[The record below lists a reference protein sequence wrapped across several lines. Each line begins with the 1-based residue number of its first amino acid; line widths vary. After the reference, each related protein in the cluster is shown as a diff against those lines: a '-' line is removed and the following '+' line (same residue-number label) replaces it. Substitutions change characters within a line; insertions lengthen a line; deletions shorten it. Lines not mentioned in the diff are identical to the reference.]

1 MKNILYILAV
11 VAIGAG
17 AIFGWQLKDKTEIQ
31 LADLDTL
38 KGETSNLSK
47 TITDKEGVKTDSTAS
62 NKEARS
68 AKDEA
73 VASLET
79 EVGKQGELQKTLA
92 VEAARLEEEQGR
104 IANIDKLIDEIKKSA
119 GPDVKLEDIPGIV
132 KDLEEQKKSK
142 DKQLAELELVRE
154 NLEKSVAKSKAE
166 IARVTTKID
175 ESIARVRGNTF
186 SATVT
191 SVNNE
196 WGFLVIAAGEKS
208 GLAGDSKLL
217 LVRDG
222 RHLGNVLISSLEA
235 NQAIAEIVPDSMAV
249 GVRAQPGDSVIL
261 ADTAAN

>member
-17 AIFGWQLKDKTEIQ
+17 AVFGWQVKEKTAKQLDDLGDLKVV
-31 LADLDTL
+31 
-38 KGETSNLSK
+38 TSNLSK
-47 TITDKEGVKTDSTAS
+47 SITVKEGEKTVSIDS

-79 EVGKQGELQKTLA
+79 AVGKMGELQKTLDE
-92 VEAARLEEEQGR
+92 EASRLEEQQAR
-104 IANIDKLIDEIKKSA
+104 ISEIDKLIAEIKKSV
-119 GPDVKLEDIPGIV
+119 GEDIELEDIPGIV
-132 KDLEEQKKSK
+132 SDLEEKKKSK
-142 DKQLAELELVRE
+142 DKQLSELELVRE
-154 NLEKSVAKSKAE
+154 NLEKSVAKSQAE
-166 IARVTTKID
+166 IARVTTKIS
-175 ESIARVRGNTF
+175 ESKARVRGNTF

-208 GLAGDSKLL
+208 GLAGNSKLL

-249 GVRAQPGDSVIL
+249 GVRPQPGDSVIL